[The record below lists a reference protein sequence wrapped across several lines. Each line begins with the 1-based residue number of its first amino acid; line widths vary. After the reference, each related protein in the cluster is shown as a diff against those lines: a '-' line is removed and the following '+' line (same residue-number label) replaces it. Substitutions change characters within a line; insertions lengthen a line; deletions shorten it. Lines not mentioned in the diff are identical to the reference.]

1 VIIDWQ
7 RDPDLGR
14 IFTIARWTPR
24 QAALAMLDQEWWQR
38 VSTKISPAAQSELRE
53 MIRRRALADRPQP
66 NGRGSAR
73 A

>member
-1 VIIDWQ
+1 MIIDWQ

-24 QAALAMLDQEWWQR
+24 QAALAMLDQEWWRR

-53 MIRRRALADRPQP
+53 MIRRRALSDRPQP
-66 NGRGSAR
+66 NGKGTTR